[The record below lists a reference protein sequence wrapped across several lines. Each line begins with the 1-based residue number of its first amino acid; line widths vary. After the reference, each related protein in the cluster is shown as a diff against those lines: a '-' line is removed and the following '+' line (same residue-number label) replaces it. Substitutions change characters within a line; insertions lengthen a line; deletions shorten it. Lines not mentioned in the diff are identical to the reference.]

1 MFNVQIVHER
11 RVHIH
16 VYGIAYVRVHS
27 IAHACLNVY
36 MFVYVFMYMF
46 VYVSKYI
53 HIRVKF
59 IASSCTIVHVRKY
72 AL

>member
-27 IAHACLNVY
+27 IAHACLHVRVRVHVHVCVRVQVHTNSCK
-36 MFVYVFMYMF
+36 FHCTLMY
-46 VYVSKYI
+46 
-53 HIRVKF
+53 
-59 IASSCTIVHVRKY
+59 IVHERKY